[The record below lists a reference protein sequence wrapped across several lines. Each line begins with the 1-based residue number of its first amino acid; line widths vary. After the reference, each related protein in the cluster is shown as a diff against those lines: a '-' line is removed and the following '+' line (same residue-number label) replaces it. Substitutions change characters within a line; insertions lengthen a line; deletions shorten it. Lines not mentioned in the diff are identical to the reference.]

1 MASISIRIDD
11 TLKAQAEAVL
21 DALGMNMTTA
31 TTVFLKQVV
40 RCNGLPF
47 AVKADPFFSA
57 ENQAFLL
64 TAVKAMEEHGGS
76 AHELIDE

>member
-1 MASISIRIDD
+1 MASISIRVDD
-11 TLKAQAEAVL
+11 QLKAQAEAVL
-21 DALGMNMTTA
+21 DALGLNMTTA

-57 ENQAFLL
+57 ENQAHLL
-64 TAVKAMEEHGGS
+64 AAARDMDTHGGT
-76 AHELIDE
+76 AHELVDA